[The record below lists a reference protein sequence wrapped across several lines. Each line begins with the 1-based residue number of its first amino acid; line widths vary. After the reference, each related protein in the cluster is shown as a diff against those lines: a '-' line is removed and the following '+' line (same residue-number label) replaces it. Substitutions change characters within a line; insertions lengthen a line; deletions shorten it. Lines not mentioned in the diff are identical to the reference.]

1 MNFDDYKTNFLY
13 PNKKDYKTFTVY
25 HDGKCLF
32 YKQKREVICDEIDA
46 PISKGAGFISDLQ
59 KHGFVVE
66 QIIDEDGYKTHLQE
80 YMDDQKRL
88 KAKFAEDL
96 HDEFGVSDN
105 PKRDVLFS
113 IAWDKGHSDGYSE
126 VYYHYA
132 ELVPLIED

>member
-1 MNFDDYKTNFLY
+1 MNFDDYKTKLPY
-13 PNKKDYKTFTVY
+13 PKREDYKTFTVY
-25 HDGKCLF
+25 RDGKCLF

-46 PISKGAGFISDLQ
+46 PISEGINFLSDLH
-59 KHGFVVE
+59 KHDFVVE
-66 QIIDEDGYKTHLQE
+66 RIFDEDGYKTHLQE

-88 KAKFAEDL
+88 NVKFAEDL

-126 VYYHYA
+126 VYAQYA